1 MFVLVVDDDPIARM
15 THLAM
20 LAKLPE
26 VRAVGSASV
35 AEARQVI
42 AAQQPDAALVDM
54 QLPDGTG
61 LEVISLLEQ
70 RGHAALVLV
79 VSAEQ
84 GPDKPLLHPRLQRLC
99 KPVQLKDLA
108 RLVGSAPL
116 PPDRAVPFSVRDYVQ
131 LASAGAYS
139 ARLLCANPAGS
150 GAMEGEI
157 LILDGQLWSARD
169 DKGAG
174 PAALYRLAAA
184 GRILVTREPEPSARP
199 PRNLTAAGQQLSA
212 SLQVAP

>member
-1 MFVLVVDDDPIARM
+1 MFILVVDDDPIARL
-15 THLAM
+15 THLAL

-26 VRAVGSASV
+26 VQAVGSGSV
-35 AEARQVI
+35 AEARRVI
-42 AAQQPDAALVDM
+42 AERQPDVALVDM

-116 PPDRAVPFSVRDYVQ
+116 PPDRAVPFSVRDYAQ

-139 ARLLCANPAGS
+139 ARLLCADPAGS

-169 DKGAG
+169 DKGTG